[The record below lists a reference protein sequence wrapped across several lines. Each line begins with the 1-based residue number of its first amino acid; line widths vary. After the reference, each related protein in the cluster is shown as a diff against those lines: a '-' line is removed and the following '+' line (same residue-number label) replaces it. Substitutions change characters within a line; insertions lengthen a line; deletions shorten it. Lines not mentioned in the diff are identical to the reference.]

1 MDRKF
6 DEISMNH
13 SPSKY
18 DEWSQEKDNNKDDY
32 KEERDQLTHE
42 NGIYNSNSG
51 STCNQEN

>member
-32 KEERDQLTHE
+32 KEERDQHTHE
-42 NGIYNSNSG
+42 NGISNSNSG